1 MADDQKSNNHL
12 SSPTGGEGAVH
23 YHDYLQLDK
32 ILNAQFPESDKCHA
46 SAHDEMLFIIIH
58 QAYEL
63 WFKQLHYEVDSLHAI
78 MRKPSLNDN
87 SPELQ
92 TVVHRLNRMGVILRV
107 LVHQIDILETMTPM
121 DFLDFRDMLRPASG
135 FQSWQ
140 FKLLEAKLGLKFE
153 YRHGKEYYTSQLRQE
168 HIDIIKK
175 AENEHSFLQQV
186 NDWLERMPTAPPPPR
201 GAAEAQGQLEQDADN
216 LSEDDVYEYH
226 TADPAAY
233 ALLKQFVKEKRS
245 RPTEAE
251 DALWQQLR
259 EKLWESC
266 KFTRQHIIGH
276 YIADFVCLPEKL
288 VIEVDG
294 LMHQLPENKTTDE
307 ERISWLESKG
317 FRVLRF
323 NHTEVLQHPGQVLH
337 KIYQALKKPHAGSGT
352 NIREAGAVANP
363 PLVGW
368 EGYDFWTAYKE
379 AYSNSLAEAEKNNLA
394 AFDEVFF
401 RQRESHYT
409 FSAKANRAALFIM
422 LYRGYPLLQL
432 PFQLLNNLL
441 DIDEQLSTWRHRHMN
456 MVHRMI
462 GTRIGTGGSSGKD
475 YLKSAADKHYIF
487 KEIAQLTSFLI
498 ERRKLPQL
506 PKEIEASL
514 GFQTGF

>member
-1 MADDQKSNNHL
+1 MTD
-12 SSPTGGEGAVH
+12 VH

-32 ILNAQFPESDKCHA
+32 ILNAQQPESAKNNI
-46 SAHDEMLFIIIH
+46 SAHDEMLFIITH

-63 WFKQLHYEVDSLHAI
+63 WFKQLHHEADSVVGI

-92 TVVHRLNRMGVILRV
+92 TVVHRLNRMAVILRV
-107 LVHQIDILETMTPM
+107 LIHQIDILETMTPM

-168 HIDIIKK
+168 HIDLIKK
-175 AENEHSFLQQV
+175 AESENSFLQLV
-186 NDWLERMPTAPPPPR
+186 NDWLERMPTAPLPPEGGVAGTQPLLNQDANNNTAALQSKVSAMDNSPLGGR
-201 GAAEAQGQLEQDADN
+201 GAWGN
-216 LSEDDVYEYH
+216 
-226 TADPAAY
+226 
-233 ALLKQFVKEKRS
+233 F
-245 RPTEAE
+245 
-251 DALWQQLR
+251 
-259 EKLWESC
+259 
-266 KFTRQHIIGH
+266 
-276 YIADFVCLPEKL
+276 
-288 VIEVDG
+288 
-294 LMHQLPENKTTDE
+294 
-307 ERISWLESKG
+307 
-317 FRVLRF
+317 
-323 NHTEVLQHPGQVLH
+323 
-337 KIYQALKKPHAGSGT
+337 
-352 NIREAGAVANP
+352 
-363 PLVGW
+363 
-368 EGYDFWTAYKE
+368 DFWTTYKA
-379 AYSNSLAEAEKNNLA
+379 AYSNSLAEVEKNNIE

-401 RQRESHYT
+401 QQRETHYT
-409 FSAKANRAALFIM
+409 FSSKANRAALFIM

-441 DIDEQLSTWRHRHMN
+441 EIDEQLSTWRHRHMN

-475 YLKSAADKHYIF
+475 YLKAAADKHYIF

-506 PKEIEASL
+506 PKAVERTL
-514 GFQTGF
+514 GFVTAD